1 MKMITRIT
9 PLVIIPLVLAPLIS
23 VAAQAQQAG
32 TARPNLILDQR
43 VTALPKSD
51 TQQVRVLTATF
62 EPGDKTVHHTHRF
75 PVTVY
80 VLEGTFTL
88 ELAGRAPIIIKAG
101 EAYVEPPD
109 VQMTGYNRSTTEKA
123 RVVIFYVSSP
133 DTPFLDPAH

>member
-1 MKMITRIT
+1 MKMITRIA
-9 PLVIIPLVLAPLIS
+9 PLVIIPLMS
-23 VAAQAQQAG
+23 VAAQAHDPG

-88 ELAGRAPIIIKAG
+88 ELAGRAPVIVKAG

-109 VQMTGYNRSTTEKA
+109 VQMTGYNRSSTEKT

>member
-1 MKMITRIT
+1 MKMIVRIA
-9 PLVIIPLVLAPLIS
+9 PLVMSLLMSI
-23 VAAQAQQAG
+23 AAQARDPG

-51 TQQVRVLTATF
+51 AQQVRVLTATF
-62 EPGDKTVHHTHRF
+62 EPGDKTVHHTHRY

-88 ELAGRAPIIIKAG
+88 ELAGKAPVIVKAG
-101 EAYVEPPD
+101 EAYVEPPN
-109 VQMTGYNRSTTEKA
+109 VQMTGYNRSTTEKT

>member
-1 MKMITRIT
+1 MKMITRIA
-9 PLVIIPLVLAPLIS
+9 PLVILPLIS
-23 VAAQAQQAG
+23 SSAFAHDPG
-32 TARPNLILDQR
+32 TARPILILDQH
-43 VTALPKSD
+43 VTALPRSE

-80 VLEGTFTL
+80 VLEGAFTL
-88 ELAGRAPIIIKAG
+88 ELDGRPPVIVKAG

-109 VQMTGYNRSTTEKA
+109 VKMTGYNRSTTEKT

-133 DTPFLDPAH
+133 DTPFLDVTQ

>member
-1 MKMITRIT
+1 MKMVTRIA
-9 PLVIIPLVLAPLIS
+9 PLVMISLIS
-23 VAAQAQQAG
+23 GSAVAQTPG

-43 VTALPKSD
+43 VTALPRSD

-62 EPGDKTVHHTHRF
+62 EPGDRTVHHTHRF

-88 ELAGRAPIIIKAG
+88 ELAGRAPVIVKAG

-109 VQMTGYNRSTTEKA
+109 VQMTGYNRSTTEKT

-133 DTPFLDPAH
+133 DTPFLDMAH